1 MDRAVILG
9 AYEFVGFSL
18 CKYLLDQGCEIDGIH
33 INKGEEDPYLNDKRL
48 EIGRNAN
55 FYEMNYSEWLET
67 QKEIKEDTVL
77 FIDFYDFYLKNNLSA
92 LRENEL
98 IEKYLFNNMNELE
111 KFHSKIMFLF
121 PLQWLIDINRAHSR
135 CETAIELLKQNN
147 IEVHSFYLP
156 AIYGPWQPEEFIFHQ
171 ALADRKRAKLS
182 NREWIHDAIFIDDLI
197 HSIMEEADKIQG
209 GSYLLKSSLP
219 GHWQKCAG
227 YLSLEFSQSQRNVNL
242 EKGKIIEKTVKNS
255 VKYSDGLEQQRRHLK
270 ALLNRNGY

>member
-9 AYEFVGFSL
+9 AYEFIGFSL
-18 CKYLLDQGCEIDGIH
+18 CKYLLDQGFEIDGIH
-33 INKGEEDPYLNDKRL
+33 INKGEEDLYLNEKRL

-111 KFHSKIMFLF
+111 KSHSTIMFLF
-121 PLQWLIDINRAHSR
+121 PLQWLKDINRAHSR

-147 IEVHSFYLP
+147 IAVYSFYLP

-171 ALADRKRAKLS
+171 ALADRKRAELS

-197 HSIMEEADKIQG
+197 HSIMEETKNIQG
-209 GSYLLKSSLP
+209 GTYLLKSSLP
-219 GHWQKCAG
+219 GHWQKCAE
-227 YLSLEFSQSQRNVNL
+227 YLSLEYSLNHRHDDL

-255 VKYSDGLEQQRRHLK
+255 MKYSEGLEKQRGHLN
-270 ALLNRNGY
+270 ALLNRNEY